1 MYNTTKR
8 VNFQGN
14 PDGIMVTERFNPE
27 KLRRVRE
34 EIRYP
39 NEWEWTRRVD
49 KVENAALAQAARE
62 IVWTLEESYLNS
74 NIGTETIN
82 KVYTMV
88 HQMLVDK
95 NILDTRWDMEL
106 PNF

>member
-1 MYNTTKR
+1 VYNTTKR
-8 VNFQGN
+8 VNFEGN
-14 PDGIMVTERFNPE
+14 TDGIMVTERFNPE
-27 KLRRVRE
+27 RLKSVRK

-39 NEWEWTRRVD
+39 NEWQWRRRID
-49 KVENAALAQAARE
+49 KVEQEAFTQAAWE
-62 IVWTLEESYLNS
+62 ILWTLEESYLNG
-74 NIGTETIN
+74 NVGTETIN

-95 NILDTRWDMEL
+95 NILDTHRDMEL

>member
-1 MYNTTKR
+1 
-8 VNFQGN
+8 
-14 PDGIMVTERFNPE
+14 MVTERFNPE

-39 NEWEWTRRVD
+39 NEWKWRRRVD
-49 KVENAALAQAARE
+49 KVENAALAQAVRE
-62 IVWTLEESYLNS
+62 VVWTLEESYLNGS
-74 NIGTETIN
+74 VGTETIN
-82 KVYTMV
+82 KVYTMI

-95 NILDTRWDMEL
+95 NILDTHREMEL